1 MVRPTRENRKPL
13 VASSEVRFLAVGAT
27 AAALFFAFSWSAQS
41 SGVPPFW
48 AGLLAY
54 GAAFA
59 TGYLGHH
66 SLTFGGDHLH
76 HRTMPRYAALQ
87 GFCALLAAA
96 ASDLLARPQL
106 FSPPVISAAT
116 TFLIGA
122 VAYAGSRYWVF
133 R

>member
-1 MVRPTRENRKPL
+1 MVLPTRENRKPL
-13 VASSEVRFLAVGAT
+13 IASSEVRFVAVGAT
-27 AAALFFAFSWSAQS
+27 AATLFFAISWSAQS
-41 SGVPPFW
+41 RGVPPLW
-48 AGLLAY
+48 AGLVAY

-66 SLTFGGDHLH
+66 SVTFGGDHLH
-76 HRTMPRYAALQ
+76 RRTMPRYAALQ
-87 GFCALLAAA
+87 GLCALLAAA
-96 ASDLLARPQL
+96 TSYLLARPQL
-106 FSPPVISAAT
+106 FSPPEISAAT

>member
-1 MVRPTRENRKPL
+1 MVRATRESRKPL
-13 VASSEVRFLAVGAT
+13 RASNEVRFLAVGAT
-27 AAALFFAFSWSAQS
+27 AAALFFAISWSAQS
-41 SGVPPFW
+41 SGVPPYW

-59 TGYLGHH
+59 TGYLGHQ

-87 GFCALLAAA
+87 GLCALFAAA
-96 ASDLLARPQL
+96 TSYLLARPQL
-106 FSPPVISAAT
+106 FSPPEISAAT